1 MRTDLKL
8 AKSKDISKYF
18 AENQEAAVRY
28 VVKEVDSAVSLY
40 SGLSGF
46 RVDLHAKSKFVSLSF
61 GNLGLFINSPGAE
74 GRTSDARWNRTPVAE
89 IVFNCR
95 LKNLPP
101 TPGTPEIL

>member
-46 RVDLHAKSKFVSLSF
+46 RVDLHA
-61 GNLGLFINSPGAE
+61 
-74 GRTSDARWNRTPVAE
+74 
-89 IVFNCR
+89 
-95 LKNLPP
+95 
-101 TPGTPEIL
+101 